1 MGIKTTPFDAAE
13 YLDTPEAQAEY
24 LRISFETG
32 DSADIQ
38 EAIGTVARARGMTQI
53 ARDAGVGRESPY
65 KALDEHGNPEF
76 ATILRVVRALGLTL
90 TVTTPV
96 HEHA

>member
-13 YLDTPEAQAEY
+13 YLDTLEAQAEY
-24 LRISFETG
+24 LRVSFETG

-53 ARDAGVGRESPY
+53 ARTAGVGRESLY
-65 KALDEHGNPEF
+65 KSLDERGNPEF
-76 ATILRVVRALGLTL
+76 ATILCVVRALGLKL
-90 TVTTPV
+90 TITPAYNHV
-96 HEHA
+96 